1 MILSEKLKFVVC
13 LGLIMSVAPIASVA
27 DEADSIRAGLTRENA
42 LHPGMYSFIFQIDE
56 QFTLRPFN
64 GMGIALK
71 RHSSRK
77 SAFRLG
83 FGLDMTRDNI
93 EDKNWREEDD
103 TISSENFRTREANSY
118 SVRLELLYVMY
129 PWPDSYVN
137 FYWGTGPLVRFSW
150 ANQESR
156 SGYLDSESNV
166 HESWEKYNSRS
177 WIAGAKGVVGVEWFA
192 NRRIS
197 FQMEYQAELYYQSGY
212 YERESGSY
220 QNSTVR
226 YSEDTSYRVV
236 FDAGTVIFGVSMY
249 F

>member
-1 MILSEKLKFVVC
+1 MVLAEKLKLVVC
-13 LGLIMSVAPIASVA
+13 LGLIMSAAPIASVA

-83 FGLDMTRDNI
+83 FGLDMNRYND
-93 EDKNWREEDD
+93 EDTHWWEEDD
-103 TISSENFRTREANSY
+103 TISSENFRTRETNSY
-118 SVRLELLYVMY
+118 NVRLELLYVMY

-137 FYWGTGPLVRFSW
+137 FYWGTGPLVQFSW
-150 ANQESR
+150 ANREGR

-197 FQMEYQAELYYQSGY
+197 FQMEYQAELYYQSSRSEREESFNTSPTVKY
-212 YERESGSY
+212 YETTAS
-220 QNSTVR
+220 
-226 YSEDTSYRVV
+226 RVV